1 MEKPSGR
8 RDFLKRMTALGAAS
22 VPVVSTLWS
31 PPAHSNGVAGANRV
45 AGGPLMKTAYD
56 PAARF
61 ELKVSEVEFRRAA
74 SGRMLMARIYQP
86 QGVGPFPT
94 LLDLHGGAWNNKD
107 RLANEPMDRA
117 VTASGVLVVAIDLTL
132 APDAPYPASVLD
144 ANYGVRWLKSKAAEW
159 NGDAVNLG
167 VLGSSSG
174 GHVAELLGLRPR
186 DVRYN
191 AIPLPAAPNVDATVA
206 YVATRS
212 PISDTYA
219 RYQQAE
225 KMKRDGMIKNN
236 KTYFRPW
243 ETIFEGNPQQIL
255 DRREAVTL
263 PPLLIMQ
270 GALDDN
276 VLPAVQEKFVASYR
290 AAGGECELHVF
301 EGCEHEWVAKPG
313 PQTDRAHEMVRAFI
327 ARNLAAARRAS

>member
-1 MEKPSGR
+1 MEKQLGR
-8 RDFLKRMTALGAAS
+8 RDFLKKMTALGAAAG
-22 VPVVSTLWS
+22 VPVVFTLWS
-31 PPAHSNGVAGANRV
+31 APAHSNGVT
-45 AGGPLMKTAYD
+45 GGLLMKTAYD

-61 ELKVSEVEFRRAA
+61 ELKVSEVDFRRAA

-86 QGVGPFPT
+86 QGLGPFPA

-117 VTASGVLVVAIDLTL
+117 VAASGVLVVAVDMTL
-132 APDAPYPASVLD
+132 APDAPYPASVQD

-159 NGDAVNLG
+159 NGAAANLG

-174 GHVAELLGLRPR
+174 GHIAELLGMRPR
-186 DVRYN
+186 DARYN
-191 AIPLPAAPNVDATVA
+191 AIPLPATPTVDATVA

-225 KMKRDGMIKNN
+225 KMKRDGMIKSN

-255 DRREAVTL
+255 DRREAVAL

-276 VLPAVQEKFVASYR
+276 VLPSLQEKFAASYR

-313 PQTDRAHEMVRAFI
+313 PQTDRAHEMVKAFI
-327 ARNLAAARRAS
+327 ARHLPQ

>member
-1 MEKPSGR
+1 
-8 RDFLKRMTALGAAS
+8 
-22 VPVVSTLWS
+22 
-31 PPAHSNGVAGANRV
+31 
-45 AGGPLMKTAYD
+45 
-56 PAARF
+56 
-61 ELKVSEVEFRRAA
+61 
-74 SGRMLMARIYQP
+74 MLMARVYQP

-107 RLANEPMDRA
+107 RFANEPMDRA
-117 VTASGVLVVAIDLTL
+117 VAASGVLVVAVDLTL
-132 APDAPYPASVLD
+132 APEAPYPASVQD
-144 ANYGVRWLKSKAAEW
+144 GNYGVRWLKSKAAEW
-159 NGDAVNLG
+159 NGEAAKLG

-174 GHVAELLGLRPR
+174 GHVAELLALRPR
-186 DVRYN
+186 DARYN
-191 AIPLPAAPNVDATVA
+191 TIPLAGDAKVDATVA

-212 PISDTYA
+212 PISDTVA

-225 KMKRDGMIKNN
+225 KMKRESMIKNN

-243 ETIFEGNPQQIL
+243 ETIVESNPQGIL
-255 DRREAVTL
+255 DRREAATL

-276 VLPAVQEKFVASYR
+276 VLPAVQEKFAASYR

-313 PQTDRAHEMVRAFI
+313 PQTDRAHEMVKAFI
-327 ARNLAAARRAS
+327 ARNLTGRRAS